1 MANIKKR
8 LKSKISPVRLF
19 GVSWS
24 AIQGSFA
31 GLDHVRW
38 AGEFPTFSNWI
49 PIGKSWNQ
57 KKGTKMIPVEDLTK
71 PHHNY
76 LADKTLDDDFVWIG
90 RKNREALFQNLLYIL
105 KNGHGGTPF
114 EYTLLMPPLKKA
126 RQILSRDAKHRKW
139 NGYIWENI

>member
-19 GVSWS
+19 GVTRGW
-24 AIQGSFA
+24 QFA
-31 GLDHVRW
+31 TVLLALVMRW
-38 AGEFPTFSNWI
+38 AGDFPTFSNWI

-76 LADKTLDDDFVWIG
+76 LADKTLDDDFIWIG

>member
-1 MANIKKR
+1 
-8 LKSKISPVRLF
+8 
-19 GVSWS
+19 
-24 AIQGSFA
+24 
-31 GLDHVRW
+31 
-38 AGEFPTFSNWI
+38 
-49 PIGKSWNQ
+49 
-57 KKGTKMIPVEDLTK
+57 MIPVEDLTK

-76 LADKTLDDDFVWIG
+76 LADKTLDDDFIWIG